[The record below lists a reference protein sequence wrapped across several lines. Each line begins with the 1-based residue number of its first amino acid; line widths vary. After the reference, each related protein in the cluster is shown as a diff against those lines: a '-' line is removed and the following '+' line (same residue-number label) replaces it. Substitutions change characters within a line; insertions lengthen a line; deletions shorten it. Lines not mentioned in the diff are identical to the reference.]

1 MPVSRLAGTHQD
13 TVAVVSPGMAV
24 TLAGACGPASTGTR
38 LWVAAVSPSWPQEVA
53 PQQWGAPAASTAQ
66 ALYVPALTW
75 VRVRPASTPLVST
88 ATGTVEPTVLPS
100 PSSPSAL

>member
-1 MPVSRLAGTHQD
+1 MPVSRLAGTRQD

-24 TLAGACGPASTGTR
+24 TLAGACGPARTGTR
-38 LWVAAVSPSWPQEVA
+38 LWGPALSPRWPQEFA
-53 PQQWGAPAASTAQ
+53 PQPSGGPAASTAQ

-88 ATGTVEPTVLPS
+88 ATGTVEPTVLPL